1 MPHSHSI
8 YDTDKHFLIDP
19 STRSITALS
28 DKLTLIQYDHNC
40 ERYTFE
46 IPRIIEGHDM
56 SDCDS
61 VEIHFDNISKDRKTT
76 NHDFYTVVDLKVS
89 EEDSSI
95 VIFSWLISEAATQL
109 VGKLRFSIHF
119 ECFNDDGTRT
129 YGLNTAYFDKVTID
143 NGVSNTDNLIVE
155 HSDFVS
161 RMELLAEQN
170 KETIE
175 GFAENYEQNVHYEET
190 VKEVKD
196 ILTPLNDTLQYMT
209 YRKKTLIAE
218 TDSDN
223 VFSYNDDYSSIC
235 FSVPKNFLDDLFDY
249 ESVSNDLFK
258 KRLDFEIDIIFNL
271 SGGTPYSGRAEQRV
285 KLKPI
290 TFGFDGSNTISYS
303 ICGFSGIIQFTKHIE
318 LISGI
323 YEMEDGNEKTSL
335 LNKLI
340 SPIPVHVFTTSIDDK
355 DILHISFEDAN
366 VYEVIR
372 DSRYRDM
379 DSYPS
384 TIQIYKI
391 EYCTPSELSD
401 ALDLINGEVV

>member
-129 YGLNTAYFDKVTID
+129 YGLNTAYFDKVTIN
-143 NGVSNTDNLIVE
+143 NGVSNTENLIVE

-175 GFAENYEQNVHYEET
+175 GFAENYEQNIHYEQT
-190 VKEVKD
+190 VQEVNATLK
-196 ILTPLNDTLQYMT
+196 PLADTLSYMT
-209 YRKKTLIAE
+209 YRKRDLVSSVDGETNPFLRIDEDTRKLIIPFDHDPKFDYNLQRFPYLEMEIIFYFESTYTYGAPVEQRIKIPLDNLVWNSYSHVAE
-218 TDSDN
+218 KAASGI
-223 VFSYNDDYSSIC
+223 IC
-235 FSVPKNFLDDLFDY
+235 FSEPIREVY
-249 ESVSNDLFK
+249 TIV
-258 KRLDFEIDIIFNL
+258 NL
-271 SGGTPYSGRAEQRV
+271 SDDDKEV
-285 KLKPI
+285 VLKSLLSPSLVLI
-290 TFGFDGSNTISYS
+290 NVDEGHWYLSFENDNVYDLIKNNCFSSNT
-303 ICGFSGIIQFTKHIE
+303 TEIE
-318 LISGI
+318 A
-323 YEMEDGNEKTSL
+323 SL
-335 LNKLI
+335 
-340 SPIPVHVFTTSIDDK
+340 
-355 DILHISFEDAN
+355 
-366 VYEVIR
+366 YEV
-372 DSRYRDM
+372 
-379 DSYPS
+379 
-384 TIQIYKI
+384 
-391 EYCTPSELSD
+391 EYYTPKELSD
-401 ALDLINGEVV
+401 ALDIINGEVV

>member
-235 FSVPKNFLDDLFDY
+235 FSVPKNFLDDLFDD
-249 ESVSNDLFK
+249 ESYSNDLFK
-258 KRLDFEIDIIFNL
+258 KGLDFEIDIIFNL

-290 TFGFDGSNTISYS
+290 TFGFDGSNTIRYS
-303 ICGFSGIIQFTKHIE
+303 TCGFSGIIQFTKHIE

-366 VYEVIR
+366 IYEVIR
-372 DSRYRDM
+372 DNRYRDM

>member
-46 IPRIIEGHDM
+46 IPRMIEGHDM

-61 VEIHFDNISKDRKTT
+61 VEIHFDNISKDRKKT

-119 ECFNDDGTRT
+119 ECYDEDGTRT
-129 YGLNTAYFDKVTID
+129 YGLNTAYFEKITISS
-143 NGVSNTDNLIVE
+143 GVSNTENLIIE

-190 VKEVKD
+190 VQEVNATLK
-196 ILTPLNDTLQYMT
+196 PLADTLSYMT
-209 YRKKTLIAE
+209 YRKRDLVSSVDGETNPFLVIDEDTRKLIIPFNYRPKYNYNLQRFPYLEMEIIFYFESTYTYGAPVRQRIKIPLDNLVWNEYSNVAE
-218 TDSDN
+218 NAASGI
-223 VFSYNDDYSSIC
+223 IC
-235 FSVPKNFLDDLFDY
+235 FSEPIGEVY
-249 ESVSNDLFK
+249 T
-258 KRLDFEIDIIFNL
+258 IANL
-271 SGGTPYSGRAEQRV
+271 SDDDKEV
-285 KLKPI
+285 VLKSLLSPSLVLI
-290 TFGFDGSNTISYS
+290 NHDEGYWYLSFENDNVYDLIKNNCFSSNT
-303 ICGFSGIIQFTKHIE
+303 TEIE
-318 LISGI
+318 A
-323 YEMEDGNEKTSL
+323 SL
-335 LNKLI
+335 
-340 SPIPVHVFTTSIDDK
+340 
-355 DILHISFEDAN
+355 
-366 VYEVIR
+366 YEV
-372 DSRYRDM
+372 
-379 DSYPS
+379 
-384 TIQIYKI
+384 
-391 EYCTPSELSD
+391 EYYTPKELSD
-401 ALDLINGEVV
+401 ALDIISGEVI

>member
-1 MPHSHSI
+1 MSHSHSI
-8 YDTDKHFLIDP
+8 YDTDKHFVIDP

-46 IPRIIEGHDM
+46 VPRTIEGHDM
-56 SDCDS
+56 SNCDS

-89 EEDSSI
+89 EEDSTI
-95 VIFSWLISEAATQL
+95 VVFSWLISEAATQL

-249 ESVSNDLFK
+249 ESYSNDLFK
-258 KRLDFEIDIIFNL
+258 KGLDFEIDIIFNL
-271 SGGTPYSGRAEQRV
+271 LGGTPYSGRAEQRV

-290 TFGFDGSNTISYS
+290 TFGFDGSNTIRYS
-303 ICGFSGIIQFTKHIE
+303 TCGFSGIIQFTKHIE

-340 SPIPVHVFTTSIDDK
+340 SPIPVHVFTTSIYDK

-372 DSRYRDM
+372 DSRYTDM

>member
-46 IPRIIEGHDM
+46 IPRMIEGHDM

-61 VEIHFDNISKDRKTT
+61 VEIHFDNISKNRKKT

-109 VGKLRFSIHF
+109 VGKLHFSIHF
-119 ECFNDDGTRT
+119 ECYDEDGTRT
-129 YGLNTAYFDKVTID
+129 YGLNTAYFEKITISS
-143 NGVSNTDNLIVE
+143 GVSNTENLIIE

-190 VKEVKD
+190 VKEVNATLK
-196 ILTPLNDTLQYMT
+196 PLADTLSYMT
-209 YRKKTLIAE
+209 YRKRDLVSSVDGETNPFLGIDEDTRKLVIPFNYRPKYNYNLQRFPYLEMEIIFYFESTYTYGTPVEQRIKIPLDNLVQNEYSHVAE
-218 TDSDN
+218 NAASGI
-223 VFSYNDDYSSIC
+223 IC
-235 FSVPKNFLDDLFDY
+235 FSEPIREVYTIANLKDDDKEVVLK
-249 ESVSNDLFK
+249 SL
-258 KRLDFEIDIIFNL
+258 L
-271 SGGTPYSGRAEQRV
+271 S
-285 KLKPI
+285 
-290 TFGFDGSNTISYS
+290 
-303 ICGFSGIIQFTKHIE
+303 
-318 LISGI
+318 
-323 YEMEDGNEKTSL
+323 TSL
-335 LNKLI
+335 VLI
-340 SPIPVHVFTTSIDDK
+340 NHDEGYWY
-355 DILHISFEDAN
+355 LSFENDN
-366 VYEVIR
+366 VYDLIKNNCFSSYAAEIEASLYEV
-372 DSRYRDM
+372 
-379 DSYPS
+379 
-384 TIQIYKI
+384 
-391 EYCTPSELSD
+391 EYYTPKELSD
-401 ALDLINGEVV
+401 ALDIISGEVI

>member
-46 IPRIIEGHDM
+46 IPRMIEGHDM

-61 VEIHFDNISKDRKTT
+61 VEIHFDNISKDRKKT

-119 ECFNDDGTRT
+119 ECYDEDGTRT
-129 YGLNTAYFDKVTID
+129 YGLNTAYFEKITISS
-143 NGVSNTDNLIVE
+143 GVSNTENLIIE

-190 VKEVKD
+190 VQEVNATLK
-196 ILTPLNDTLQYMT
+196 PLADTLSYMT
-209 YRKKTLIAE
+209 YRKRDLVSSVDGETNPFLRIDEDTRKLIIPFNYRPKYNYNLQRFPYLEMEIIFYFESTYTYGAPVEQRIKIPLDNLVRNEYSNAAE
-218 TDSDN
+218 NAASGI
-223 VFSYNDDYSSIC
+223 IC
-235 FSVPKNFLDDLFDY
+235 FSEPIREVY
-249 ESVSNDLFK
+249 TIV
-258 KRLDFEIDIIFNL
+258 NL
-271 SGGTPYSGRAEQRV
+271 SDDDKEV
-285 KLKPI
+285 VLK
-290 TFGFDGSNTISYS
+290 
-303 ICGFSGIIQFTKHIE
+303 
-318 LISGI
+318 
-323 YEMEDGNEKTSL
+323 SL
-335 LNKLI
+335 LSPSLVLI
-340 SPIPVHVFTTSIDDK
+340 NHDEGYWY
-355 DILHISFEDAN
+355 LSFENDN
-366 VYEVIR
+366 VYDLIKNNCFSTNTTEIEASLYEV
-372 DSRYRDM
+372 
-379 DSYPS
+379 
-384 TIQIYKI
+384 
-391 EYCTPSELSD
+391 EYYTPKELSD
-401 ALDLINGEVV
+401 ALDIISGEVI

>member
-8 YDTDKHFLIDP
+8 YDTDAHFCIDP

-143 NGVSNTDNLIVE
+143 NGVSNTGNLIVE

-249 ESVSNDLFK
+249 ESHSNDLFK
-258 KRLDFEIDIIFNL
+258 KGLDFEIDIIFNL

-290 TFGFDGSNTISYS
+290 TFGFDGSDTIRYS
-303 ICGFSGIIQFTKHIE
+303 TCGFSGIIQFTKHIE
-318 LISGI
+318 LIYGI

-340 SPIPVHVFTTSIDDK
+340 SPIPVHVFTTSIGDK

-366 VYEVIR
+366 VYKVIR
-372 DSRYRDM
+372 DSRYTDM

>member
-46 IPRIIEGHDM
+46 IPRMIEGHDM

-61 VEIHFDNISKDRKTT
+61 VEIHFDNISKDRKKT

-119 ECFNDDGTRT
+119 ECYDEDGTRT
-129 YGLNTAYFDKVTID
+129 YGLNTAYFEKITISS
-143 NGVSNTDNLIVE
+143 GVSNTENLIIE

-190 VKEVKD
+190 VQEVNA
-196 ILTPLNDTLQYMT
+196 ILKPLADTLSYMT
-209 YRKKTLIAE
+209 YRKRDLVSSVDGETNPFLGIDEDTRKLIIPFNYRPKYNYNLQRFPYLEMEIIFYFESTYTYGAPVEQRIKIPLDNLVLNEYSQVAE
-218 TDSDN
+218 NAASGI
-223 VFSYNDDYSSIC
+223 IC
-235 FSVPKNFLDDLFDY
+235 FSEPIREVY
-249 ESVSNDLFK
+249 TIV
-258 KRLDFEIDIIFNL
+258 NL
-271 SGGTPYSGRAEQRV
+271 SDDDKEV
-285 KLKPI
+285 VLK
-290 TFGFDGSNTISYS
+290 
-303 ICGFSGIIQFTKHIE
+303 
-318 LISGI
+318 
-323 YEMEDGNEKTSL
+323 SL
-335 LNKLI
+335 LSPSLVLI
-340 SPIPVHVFTTSIDDK
+340 NHDEGYWY
-355 DILHISFEDAN
+355 LSFENDN
-366 VYEVIR
+366 VYDLIKNNCFSTNTTEIEASLYEV
-372 DSRYRDM
+372 
-379 DSYPS
+379 
-384 TIQIYKI
+384 
-391 EYCTPSELSD
+391 EYYTPKELSD
-401 ALDLINGEVV
+401 ALDIISGEVI